1 MPIKFLKL
9 PRFLQCKSSNIFANH
24 FVQRKTSLSHRAP
37 SVQVTYTLALISDLW
52 VLLCRSRMSDF
63 LADCAERII
72 VLGIVHRRIINRFHK
87 FVLWLG
93 IPLHRVQDTK
103 PNEFC
108 RIVSEF
114 ALEYRTTRERVIQ
127 QLEKKANHRE
137 RNKTRGKMITE
148 VGKFRTK
155 EDRADAELR
164 QLLGSDISDVESI
177 HGTLPWRR
185 QRKDAT
191 NFVCT
196 HDREMCCVPRVTCK
210 IVKLRARYA
219 FDGELIALRGD
230 RAGELDVI
238 LNEWFCVYRFYDVL
252 RVPKI
257 CLHENEN
264 GCFNAIRRKLSHIL
278 CNTCQKRETNLA
290 DKNFQAES
298 LVIKLQQDLYS
309 TFQQVILS
317 NLFEHLELHG
327 TIILCISIWTFGNQV
342 YVANDHTSFL
352 YMHALHKNLEVEVVQ
367 TDNGNSLFPG
377 RTSLGPL
384 LRDENTNGNLTD
396 GDDELLESLVKTA
409 TKTPATRTTPRERK
423 RTRHAD
429 HCLAER
435 LLGVFLEF

>member
-1 MPIKFLKL
+1 MTRASKIDFDELAANIGKLENECKASWDHLKL
-9 PRFLQCKSSNIFANH
+9 IAKHDGSTMMK
-24 FVQRKTSLSHRAP
+24 VK
-37 SVQVTYTLALISDLW
+37 
-52 VLLCRSRMSDF
+52 MSDF

-87 FVLWLG
+87 FILWLG

-185 QRKDAT
+185 QRKD
-191 NFVCT
+191 
-196 HDREMCCVPRVTCK
+196 
-210 IVKLRARYA
+210 
-219 FDGELIALRGD
+219 
-230 RAGELDVI
+230 
-238 LNEWFCVYRFYDVL
+238 
-252 RVPKI
+252 
-257 CLHENEN
+257 
-264 GCFNAIRRKLSHIL
+264 
-278 CNTCQKRETNLA
+278 
-290 DKNFQAES
+290 
-298 LVIKLQQDLYS
+298 
-309 TFQQVILS
+309 
-317 NLFEHLELHG
+317 
-327 TIILCISIWTFGNQV
+327 
-342 YVANDHTSFL
+342 
-352 YMHALHKNLEVEVVQ
+352 
-367 TDNGNSLFPG
+367 G
-377 RTSLGPL
+377 RTTLGPL
-384 LRDENTNGNLTD
+384 LRDEGTNGNLTD

-429 HCLAER
+429 LKRSRTRENNTTPE
-435 LLGVFLEF
+435 GYQP

>member
-1 MPIKFLKL
+1 MIIVNNNNNDDDDDDDDNNNNNNNNNSNNNNNNNNNNTKQQEMNKNKEIIVLDHKRSNAINIGMTKL
-9 PRFLQCKSSNIFANH
+9 PPPRSIKTAILKMDATIMNREGIELRLLSLALLVGQKIKIRTGGYKFD
-24 FVQRKTSLSHRAP
+24 RKIYCICSKKSLSHRAP

-52 VLLCRSRMSDF
+52 MLLCRSRMSDF

-87 FVLWLG
+87 FILWLG

-185 QRKDAT
+185 QRKD
-191 NFVCT
+191 
-196 HDREMCCVPRVTCK
+196 
-210 IVKLRARYA
+210 
-219 FDGELIALRGD
+219 
-230 RAGELDVI
+230 
-238 LNEWFCVYRFYDVL
+238 
-252 RVPKI
+252 
-257 CLHENEN
+257 
-264 GCFNAIRRKLSHIL
+264 
-278 CNTCQKRETNLA
+278 
-290 DKNFQAES
+290 
-298 LVIKLQQDLYS
+298 
-309 TFQQVILS
+309 
-317 NLFEHLELHG
+317 
-327 TIILCISIWTFGNQV
+327 
-342 YVANDHTSFL
+342 
-352 YMHALHKNLEVEVVQ
+352 
-367 TDNGNSLFPG
+367 G

-429 HCLAER
+429 RFLVEMSIAFELR
-435 LLGVFLEF
+435 LL

>member
-1 MPIKFLKL
+1 
-9 PRFLQCKSSNIFANH
+9 
-24 FVQRKTSLSHRAP
+24 
-37 SVQVTYTLALISDLW
+37 
-52 VLLCRSRMSDF
+52 MSDF

-87 FVLWLG
+87 FILWLG

-185 QRKDAT
+185 QRKD
-191 NFVCT
+191 
-196 HDREMCCVPRVTCK
+196 
-210 IVKLRARYA
+210 
-219 FDGELIALRGD
+219 
-230 RAGELDVI
+230 
-238 LNEWFCVYRFYDVL
+238 
-252 RVPKI
+252 
-257 CLHENEN
+257 
-264 GCFNAIRRKLSHIL
+264 
-278 CNTCQKRETNLA
+278 
-290 DKNFQAES
+290 
-298 LVIKLQQDLYS
+298 
-309 TFQQVILS
+309 
-317 NLFEHLELHG
+317 
-327 TIILCISIWTFGNQV
+327 
-342 YVANDHTSFL
+342 
-352 YMHALHKNLEVEVVQ
+352 
-367 TDNGNSLFPG
+367 G

-429 HCLAER
+429 RFLVEMSIAFELR
-435 LLGVFLEF
+435 LL